1 MRVQAE
7 VHEAEALSR
16 DPHAQSVLAEVVG
29 VTGDVARALRRE
41 AERLEH
47 AAAAAEELGVRGGDH
62 AVELVM
68 LAERIAMVAR
78 MEAERTRASAK
89 RVEASAFKPALE
101 RLVGLDAT
109 VGAASGV

>member
-1 MRVQAE
+1 MRVHAA
-7 VHEAEALSR
+7 VDEAEALSR

-41 AERLEH
+41 AERLEQ
-47 AAAAAEELGVRGGDH
+47 AASAAEELGVRGGDH

-101 RLVGLDAT
+101 RLVGLDTA
-109 VGAASGV
+109 VHAGAAV